1 MISALLTQTIV
12 RGFQQTPQAPAIIT
26 DNSQLTYAELWQRA
40 SAVAGVLRQQG
51 VQPGDRIAL
60 YFPRD
65 PEAIVA
71 VYGVLLADA
80 VYVPLDHRS
89 PAPRLQ
95 SILHDADC
103 AAILTTSAM
112 STRAEAL
119 LNLCQQ
125 SLPVITLPLPEE
137 TATAAN
143 SKNHRSESA
152 SPSSSCQTRTA
163 AILYTSG
170 STGKPRGVVLT
181 HAGLHHFA
189 EWTSQYF
196 ELNPR
201 DRLGCIA
208 PLQFDLSTFDIFAVH
223 MAGACMLLPGE
234 RNILFPRAMLQFFT
248 HHQITGCYSV
258 PTFWMQL
265 LERGGLSTGQLPQ
278 LRHVMFAG
286 EVFPLPQLRQLMH
299 TLPQARFTNLFGPL
313 ETNVCCLHTLP
324 GIPDD
329 QASEIPIGAACADTR
344 LTVIDEQ
351 GTPVQ
356 PGEIGELVVTGP
368 SVTTGY
374 WRHPEWTREKRW
386 HGAADSFRTGDL
398 VQQNSAGQL
407 LFRGRRDHQIKLRGF
422 RIELHEIEQ
431 ILQRHPNVRQAAALL
446 HRSPSGEA
454 QIVAIAAVKTLPA
467 APEDLHQFAAEF
479 LAPYARPARVLIRKD
494 LPLTITGKIDRQRLL
509 ESLQQECSD
518 QIQ

>member
-12 RGFQQTPQAPAIIT
+12 RGFQHTPQAPAIIT
-26 DNSQLTYAELWQRA
+26 YNSQLTYAELWQHA
-40 SAVAGVLRQQG
+40 SAVAAVLRQQG
-51 VQPGDRIAL
+51 VQTGDRVAL

-65 PEAIVA
+65 IEAIVA
-71 VYGVLLADA
+71 VYGALLAGA

-103 AAILTTSAM
+103 AAILTNSAM
-112 STRAEAL
+112 SARALEL
-119 LNLCQQ
+119 LDLCQR
-125 SLPVITLPLPEE
+125 SLPVIALPLTES
-137 TATAAN
+137 TAAN
-143 SKNHRSESA
+143 VDDPPEA
-152 SPSSSCQTRTA
+152 ATPSSSCQTRAA

-189 EWTSQYF
+189 EWTSRYF

-201 DRLGCIA
+201 DRLACIA

-223 MAGACMLLPGE
+223 MAGACMLMPGE
-234 RNILFPRAMLQFFT
+234 RNILFPRAMIQFFT
-248 HHQITGCYSV
+248 HHQVTGCYSV

-265 LERGGLSTGQLPQ
+265 LERGGLAAGQLPQ

-299 TLPQARFTNLFGPL
+299 ALPQARFTNLFGPL
-313 ETNVCCLHTLP
+313 ETNVCCLYTLP

-329 QASEIPIGAACADTR
+329 QASEIPIGVACAETK
-344 LTVIDEQ
+344 LSIIDEQ
-351 GTPVQ
+351 GTPVL
-356 PGEIGELVVTGP
+356 PGETGELIVTGP

-374 WRHPEWTREKRW
+374 WRNPELTREKRW
-386 HGAADSFRTGDL
+386 QAASDSFRTGDL
-398 VQQNSAGQL
+398 VQQNSSGQL

-431 ILQRHPNVRQAAALL
+431 VLQRHPNVRQAAALL
-446 HRSPSGEA
+446 HRSQTGEP
-454 QIVAIAAVKTLPA
+454 QIVALAEVKTLPA
-467 APEDLHQFAAEF
+467 APDDLHQFAAEF
-479 LAPYARPARVLIRKD
+479 LAPYARPARILIRED

-509 ESLQQECSD
+509 EFLQHEGSD